1 MQSATI
7 AQTTE
12 KQRVARKSTFASIA
26 LNSVLMT
33 LQIAIGTI
41 AHSQALVADGVHSL
55 ADLIS
60 DFVVLIANRHSG
72 AKPDADHNYGHSR
85 YETVASL
92 FLGALLISVG
102 VGMLWRAGTRLAD
115 LQNIPAVHMSALAVA
130 ALVLVCKEALFRY
143 MLREAKRVRSAMLIA
158 NAWHARSD
166 AASSLVVGIGVIGS
180 LAGLRLLDPIAAA
193 IVGFMVARMGWIFGW
208 DALQDLSDRALDE
221 TAAADM
227 RALLMSTPGVRDVH
241 EMRTRKMG
249 DFALVD
255 AHILVDPMISV
266 SEGHYIAESARLRV
280 LTDKRV
286 LDALI
291 HVDPEN
297 DALAHPPV
305 DLPPRERVSAEVDAA
320 LAAGGL
326 QAAAIN
332 LHYLSTG
339 LDVAVVLP
347 AAASVQ
353 GRAAD
358 GPEAAPLLESEAQ
371 SLGRVDLEALKRR
384 LGARKLD
391 VLLQRDISAAQGGSA
406 AELKTGVAPSGRS
419 TATEPHNAA

>member
-1 MQSATI
+1 MPSAAI
-7 AQTTE
+7 AQSTE
-12 KQRVARKSTFASIA
+12 KQHVARKTTFVSIA
-26 LNSVLMT
+26 LNAVLMT
-33 LQIAIGTI
+33 LQIVIGTL
-41 AHSQALVADGVHSL
+41 AHSQALVADGIHSF

-60 DFVVLIANRHSG
+60 DFVVLVANRHSG

-102 VGMLWRAGTRLAD
+102 VGMLWGAGTRLAN
-115 LQNIPAVHMSALAVA
+115 LASIPAIHLSALAVA
-130 ALVLVCKEALFRY
+130 ALVLVSKESLFRY

-166 AASSLVVGIGVIGS
+166 AASSLVVAIGVAGS
-180 LAGLRLLDPIAAA
+180 LAGVRLLDPIAAA
-193 IVGFMVARMGWIFGW
+193 IVGFMVARMGWTFGW

-221 TAAADM
+221 AATADM
-227 RALLMSTPGVRDVH
+227 RARLLSTPGVRDVH
-241 EMRTRKMG
+241 ELRTRKMG

-255 AHILVDPMISV
+255 AHILVDPLISV

-280 LTDKRV
+280 LSDKRV

-305 DLPPRERVSAEVDAA
+305 DLPPRERVVAEVNVA
-320 LAAGGL
+320 LATGGL
-326 QAAAIN
+326 RAAAVN
-332 LHYLSTG
+332 LHYLSAG
-339 LDVAVVLP
+339 FDVEVILP
-347 AAASVQ
+347 PASPS
-353 GRAAD
+353 GASGSGAAD
-358 GPEAAPLLESEAQ
+358 AVRVLEDDAQLLA
-371 SLGRVDLEALKRR
+371 RVDLNGLKCR

-391 VLLQRDISAAQGGSA
+391 VLLQQDVSAAQVHA
-406 AELKTGVAPSGRS
+406 TAEVKTG
-419 TATEPHNAA
+419 TAVDQPKKTEPHDAG